1 MSPPSR
7 NQVMNMPKPRP
18 PSPHSLRCSLSSA
31 WRQRAAAKPTR
42 VTTAN
47 MMMTMVSAWA
57 LPLMSVPRPPVVVR
71 GLTVGLVGP
80 VTPLRQPAEQIGGS
94 GQDRDDRHPHELVPV
109 EEREV
114 PERRGEVVVER
125 HPQRA
130 DHCRRQ
136 QDRYHDP
143 GADVLARGAVLGH
156 RGLFHAS
163 TTWSGGPRHTAGR
176 ARCDVC
182 RVYGASPGA
191 PHATVCH
198 RYDSGITGSGRTVT
212 DDGEL
217 AGLDPFATPGRR
229 RVPAGT
235 GHRPGWASR
244 PGASGRT
251 VPAAWSSC
259 AAIRR
264 SPP

>member
-18 PSPHSLRCSLSSA
+18 PSPHSLRWSLSSA
-31 WRQRAAAKPTR
+31 WRQRAAAKPTS

-47 MMMTMVSAWA
+47 MMMTMVKATA
-57 LPLMSVPRPPVVVR
+57 LPLMSVHLPRAFLR
-71 GLTVGLVGP
+71 GLRAGCRVAP
-80 VTPLRQPAEQIGGS
+80 VRQPAQQVGGA

-109 EEREV
+109 EEREI
-114 PERRGEVVVER
+114 PERGGEVVVER

-130 DHCRRQ
+130 DHCGRQ
-136 QDRYHDP
+136 QDRDHGP

-191 PHATVCH
+191 PHAMICR
-198 RYDSGITGSGRTVT
+198 RYDSETTGSGRTVT

-217 AGLDPFATPGRR
+217 ADSMLRHMLTTMPWRRAGGR
-229 RVPAGT
+229 VF
-235 GHRPGWASR
+235 
-244 PGASGRT
+244 
-251 VPAAWSSC
+251 
-259 AAIRR
+259 
-264 SPP
+264 

>member
-18 PSPHSLRCSLSSA
+18 PSPHSLRCSRSSA
-31 WRQRAAAKPTR
+31 WRQRAAAKPTS

-47 MMMTMVSAWA
+47 MMMTMVSATA
-57 LPLMSVPRPPVVVR
+57 LPLMSVRLPVIVR
-71 GLTVGLVGP
+71 GLTVGP
-80 VTPLRQPAEQIGGS
+80 VTPVRQPAQQEGGG

-109 EEREV
+109 EEREI
-114 PERRGEVVVER
+114 PERGGEVVVER

-130 DHCRRQ
+130 DHCGRQ
-136 QDRYHDP
+136 QDRDHGP

-182 RVYGASPGA
+182 RVYGASLGA
-191 PHATVCH
+191 PPATVCR

-217 AGLDPFATPGRR
+217 AGFDPFATPGRPP
-229 RVPAGT
+229 VPAGT
-235 GHRPGWASR
+235 GHRPHD
-244 PGASGRT
+244 SGT
-251 VPAAWSSC
+251 DL
-259 AAIRR
+259 
-264 SPP
+264 